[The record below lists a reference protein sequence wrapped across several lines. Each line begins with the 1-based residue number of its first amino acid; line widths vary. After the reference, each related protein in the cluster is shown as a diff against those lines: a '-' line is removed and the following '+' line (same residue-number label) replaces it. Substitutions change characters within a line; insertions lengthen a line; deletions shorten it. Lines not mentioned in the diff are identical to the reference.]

1 MKPLDIYITLLGQ
14 FALLSIL
21 AIGGANAVVPEIHR
35 LSVHDQHWM
44 TDTQFVDLFA
54 LAQAAPGPNVL
65 VVSLIGLQV
74 GGLLGALITTLA
86 MCGPSSVLAYTISNA
101 WDRFRDRPWRK
112 ATQARLAPVTIGL
125 VLGSG
130 LDPDRRGGP
139 FLGRLRDHRGH
150 RRPHAVH
157 QDPSAV
163 DPGRGRR
170 AGPRR
175 TRLAARFD

>member
-86 MCGPSSVLAYTISNA
+86 MCGPSSILAYTISNA
-101 WDRFRDRPWRK
+101 WDRFRERPWRK
-112 ATQARLAPVTIGL
+112 ATQAGLAPVTIGL

-130 LDPDRRGGP
+130 WILTDAA
-139 FLGRLRDHRGH
+139 DHSWV
-150 RRPHAVH
+150 AYAITAA
-157 QDPSAV
+157 SA
-163 DPGRGRR
+163 
-170 AGPRR
+170 ALTLF
-175 TRLAARFD
+175 TRIHPLWLLAAAGAVGLAGLV